1 MAEIALRAYVK
12 EIDDLVERE
21 QLDEAIAHSRHILE
35 TYPKHLDTYRLLG
48 KAYLEAKRYGDAA
61 DLFQRVLSAIPDD
74 FVAHIGMSIVREDEG
89 NLDASIWHMERAF
102 ETNPANPA
110 IQQELRRLIGKRDGL
125 EPHKVRLTRGALAR
139 MYAHGEL
146 YPQAIAELRSALQED
161 PDRPDLQ
168 VLLISLHWRTEQKE
182 QAAEVARQVLEKL
195 PFCRE
200 ANRVVAGALQASGKS
215 EEAAPYHRRLAALD
229 PYAAF
234 VETALTDPVGVDAG
248 SVHLQKLEWRPGH
261 PVSAPEPAR
270 PSWSD
275 SLGAGLRAEP
285 KAAPAAG
292 PLPSWL
298 ADEPAAK
305 PAAPPSPPPEMPSP
319 EPEPASVVHPFAGA
333 KAPPA
338 DIPPWM
344 REAGWSEST
353 GEAVEG
359 PVSFSDEELAGAPAA
374 PAAEGELAPADIP
387 DWLQDIAPTAAAGA
401 EAGAGGAP
409 DWLAG
414 IAAEPEPEL
423 PASQAMAA
431 PPPARPGKP
440 GDRSEVPTWLEEPSP
455 GATETIVTWLGDRS
469 ARATTRAPAP
479 EPPAEE
485 PLPEAEQPSWLTEPV
500 SFETGPEE
508 TSAPATGGAP
518 SWLSGVAE
526 AAASERPP
534 VAEPPS
540 WVTEETAEEAID
552 QELVERPL
560 SSSEAPDWLRAIAQ
574 PSEEA
579 PAAEAGEPDWLA
591 GLTSAAAAPSKP
603 NQAAGP
609 EWLRGIGEAEEP
621 PAAIREGQEAPDW
634 LRGLGGAPAPTP
646 AAEARQPE
654 PDWLAGLESSTPPAA
669 AAALGASAGIDW
681 LRGIGEPEPGITEP
695 AEAEATAADA
705 RPGGA
710 AEDDWLRGLAS
721 LDADTTEAA
730 AQEAEPWD
738 RGGEAAGSADLSGEA
753 PDWLGR
759 LTAAQGEPPPS
770 TAGQPSWLEESAV
783 APQEAADEQP
793 DWLAQMPGIA
803 APERPTV
810 PEPVAEDWLRGLID
824 DTGLTEEPAPAAGA
838 EEPDWFA
845 GEPAGVSAT
854 DSGPDIRGATTG
866 WLREAADQVPPPDAD
881 ASTPTPEW
889 LREFEAAGGP
899 PPAPGAATVI
909 ARRDAGMGLPATPG
923 TPVESMDASTAGE
936 LGEDDVQKWL
946 EALASRQDAGTSRAE
961 IEEGVSSSGLG
972 TGFPPPVRPSQ
983 PPPEEPEEG
992 IEWLEQMAAQSG
1004 AAEPARPAPPAWQP
1018 IDTQPVPEAGP
1029 LPASEPEEEGVP
1041 DWLRSLAAEGEVSE
1055 PTVEPTAE
1063 AEPDEIQWLRAA
1075 AETTI
1080 SARRPVEP
1088 SAKPE
1093 AELIPGPS
1101 DEEAPA
1107 WLKIPAASEPPS
1119 EPELPLS
1126 VAAAPEEAPDWL
1138 RKPAPT
1144 ESAYDFGTEPGAE
1157 GDETPYWLRKAAAS
1171 EAQTA
1176 RLDAP
1181 DETEGVPDWLKEAAE
1196 AEVAPPIAE
1205 ASWAPVDESLGP
1217 SVPAEK
1223 PAVAEPSWLRPS
1235 EPPEAKPASPEA
1247 EIVVPEWLR
1256 APVEA
1261 PKAEVAPPS
1270 PPSVAAYPAPP
1281 AAVPPEPVAMPPAP
1295 APAAAAPPAVPAV
1308 QPSAEPVVAA
1318 PPPAQPVPAP
1328 AAPVEPSAP
1337 VAAPPGTIGAAVV
1350 PPTAPAVQAPV
1361 EPIAAP
1367 APAVPPPAAAQP
1379 AAMAPEP
1386 EVEPPAPAKGP
1397 KARTV
1402 ARTPGETL
1410 SAARQALASNDI
1422 KAAAKHY
1429 GALIRRRS
1437 MVEDV
1442 IADLKVAV
1450 EQLPDTA
1457 ELWQALGDA
1466 YMKADM
1472 PAEAVEAY
1480 RHGLANL

>member
-168 VLLISLHWRTEQKE
+168 VLLVSLHWRTDQKE

-200 ANRVVAGALQASGKS
+200 ANRIVAGALQASGKA
-215 EEAAPYHRRLAALD
+215 EEGAPYHRRLAALD

-234 VETALTDPVGVDAG
+234 VETALTDPATVDAG
-248 SVHLQKLEWRPGH
+248 SVHLQKLEWRPGQ
-261 PVSAPEPAR
+261 PVSAPGPPR

-285 KAAPAAG
+285 KAPPAAG

-298 ADEPAAK
+298 ADEAQQR
-305 PAAPPSPPPEMPSP
+305 PAAPPPAPPPEVPSM

-359 PVSFSDEELAGAPAA
+359 PVAFSDEELAGAPPA
-374 PAAEGELAPADIP
+374 PVGEGELAPADIP
-387 DWLQDIAPTAAAGA
+387 DWLQDIAPTPADGGA
-401 EAGAGGAP
+401 ERAGGPP

-414 IAAEPEPEL
+414 IAAEQEPEL
-423 PASQAMAA
+423 TAPQPPAA
-431 PPPARPGKP
+431 PPPSHPAKT

-469 ARATTRAPAP
+469 ARSAVPQAETPK
-479 EPPAEE
+479 PPAEE

-500 SFETGPEE
+500 SFEAEAPETPE
-508 TSAPATGGAP
+508 PAAEGVP

-526 AAASERPP
+526 AAASDRPSM
-534 VAEPPS
+534 AEPPS
-540 WVTEETAEEAID
+540 WVTEETSEESIEH
-552 QELVERPL
+552 ELVERPL
-560 SSSEAPDWLRAIAQ
+560 SPSEAPDWLRAIAQ
-574 PSEEA
+574 PVEEA
-579 PAAEAGEPDWLA
+579 PAPEAGEPDWLA
-591 GLTSAAAAPSKP
+591 GLSSAAAMAPKP
-603 NQAAGP
+603 ADAAGP
-609 EWLRGIGEAEEP
+609 EWLRGIGEADEA
-621 PAAIREGQEAPDW
+621 PAAPMDERDAPEW
-634 LRGLGGAPAPTP
+634 LRGLGGAPTPTP
-646 AAEARQPE
+646 AADARQSE
-654 PDWLAGLESSTPPAA
+654 PDWLAGLTSTTPAA
-669 AAALGASAGIDW
+669 ASAGLGSAAGIDW
-681 LRGIGEPEPGITEP
+681 LQGIGEPELGP
-695 AEAEATAADA
+695 AEPVGAGTPPADVA
-705 RPGGA
+705 PGNA
-710 AEDDWLRGLAS
+710 LDDDWLRGLAGE
-721 LDADTTEAA
+721 ATETPGAPA
-730 AQEAEPWD
+730 EEAEPWL
-738 RGGEAAGSADLSGEA
+738 GAGEAAEPADLPGET

-759 LTAAQGEPPPS
+759 LAAAQDETPPTVS
-770 TAGQPSWLEESAV
+770 AQPSWLED
-783 APQEAADEQP
+783 EAAEPDEEADEGP
-793 DWLAQMPGIA
+793 GWLAEMPGIA
-803 APERPTV
+803 APARPAI
-810 PEPVAEDWLRGLID
+810 PEPVADDWLKGLID
-824 DTGLTEEPAPAAGA
+824 DTGLTEEPGPTAGA

-845 GEPAGVSAT
+845 AEPAGEAIP
-854 DSGPDIRGATTG
+854 DAGPDIRATATG
-866 WLREAADQVPPPDAD
+866 WLREAADQAPPPDAD
-881 ASTPTPEW
+881 ASTPTPDW

-899 PPAPGAATVI
+899 PAAPGAPTVI
-909 ARRDAGMGLPATPG
+909 ARRGADKNVPAAPG
-923 TPVESMDASTAGE
+923 TPIESMDASTAGE

-946 EALASRQDAGTSRAE
+946 EALASRQEAGTARGE
-961 IEEGVSSSGLG
+961 IEAGAKLPAAGAD
-972 TGFPPPVRPSQ
+972 FPPPVAPRQ
-983 PPPEEPEEG
+983 PPPEQPEEG
-992 IEWLEQMAAQSG
+992 IEWLEQMAAQSRTG
-1004 AAEPARPAPPAWQP
+1004 DAPRPTPPPWQP
-1018 IDTQPVPEAGP
+1018 IDTEPVAEAAP
-1029 LPASEPEEEGVP
+1029 PPAEAEDEEVP

-1055 PTVEPTAE
+1055 PMAEPAAEAE
-1063 AEPDEIQWLRAA
+1063 AEPDDMEWLQSPAT
-1075 AETTI
+1075 TTI
-1080 SARRPVEP
+1080 SARTPGEPPSRAVAEPVAP
-1088 SAKPE
+1088 
-1093 AELIPGPS
+1093 PS

-1107 WLKIPAASEPPS
+1107 WLKIPAATEPPV
-1119 EPELPLS
+1119 EPEPAPAA
-1126 VAAAPEEAPDWL
+1126 AAAPDETPDWL
-1138 RKPAPT
+1138 RSPAPT
-1144 ESAYDFGTEPGAE
+1144 ESAYDFEAQRGEE
-1157 GDETPYWLRKAAAS
+1157 SDETPYWLRKAAAS

-1176 RLDAP
+1176 RLYTE
-1181 DETEGVPDWLKEAAE
+1181 DETGGVPDWLKQAAE
-1196 AEVAPPIAE
+1196 AEAGPSSAE
-1205 ASWAPVDESLGP
+1205 ATGAAVAESRAPSE
-1217 SVPAEK
+1217 PAPALEK
-1223 PAVAEPSWLRPS
+1223 PAAPEPSWLRPS
-1235 EPPEAKPASPEA
+1235 GPSEEKPVVPEA

-1256 APVEA
+1256 APVDAPRSEA
-1261 PKAEVAPPS
+1261 VPAVPPVEEPTPPAVAPVPVPPAPAAVAPP
-1270 PPSVAAYPAPP
+1270 PV
-1281 AAVPPEPVAMPPAP
+1281 AVPPAPVEAVPAPTVAPPAP
-1295 APAAAAPPAVPAV
+1295 APVPVAPPPVPVPAAATPPPAPPV
-1308 QPSAEPVVAA
+1308 QLPAEPVGVPAPVVAS
-1318 PPPAQPVPAP
+1318 PGEPPAAEGAVAPGVPAEAPVPAK
-1328 AAPVEPSAP
+1328 
-1337 VAAPPGTIGAAVV
+1337 V
-1350 PPTAPAVQAPV
+1350 PKP
-1361 EPIAAP
+1361 
-1367 APAVPPPAAAQP
+1367 
-1379 AAMAPEP
+1379 
-1386 EVEPPAPAKGP
+1386 
-1397 KARTV
+1397 RTT

-1410 SAARQALASNDI
+1410 SAARQALAANDI

-1429 GALIRRRS
+1429 GALVRRRS

-1442 IADLKVAV
+1442 IVDLKVAV
-1450 EQLPDTA
+1450 ERLPDTA

>member
-168 VLLISLHWRTEQKE
+168 VLLVSLHWRTDQKE
-182 QAAEVARQVLEKL
+182 QAADVARQVLEKL

-200 ANRVVAGALQASGKS
+200 ANRVVAGALQASGKA
-215 EEAAPYHRRLAALD
+215 EEGAPYHRRLAALD

-234 VETALTDPVGVDAG
+234 IETALTDPATVDAG

-285 KAAPAAG
+285 KAAQAAG
-292 PLPSWL
+292 PLPAWL
-298 ADEPAAK
+298 ADEPAPK
-305 PAAPPSPPPEMPSP
+305 PPAPPQTPPPDLPSM
-319 EPEPASVVHPFAGA
+319 EPEPAYVVHPFAGS

-344 REAGWSEST
+344 REAGWAESS
-353 GEAVEG
+353 GEAIEG
-359 PVSFSDEELAGAPAA
+359 PVSFSDEELTGAPAA
-374 PAAEGELAPADIP
+374 PAGEGELAPADIP
-387 DWLQDIAPTAAAGA
+387 DWLQNIAPAPGDGDTG
-401 EAGAGGAP
+401 GVGGAP

-414 IAAEPEPEL
+414 LAAEPEPEQTA
-423 PASQAMAA
+423 PQPPAA
-431 PPPARPGKP
+431 PPASGPAKL
-440 GDRSEVPTWLEEPSP
+440 GDRSEVPTWLEEHSP

-469 ARATTRAPAP
+469 ARSAASQAPAP

-485 PLPEAEQPSWLTEPV
+485 PLAEGEPPSWLTEPV
-500 SFETGPEE
+500 SFEAEAAESPE
-508 TSAPATGGAP
+508 PAADAAP

-526 AAASERPP
+526 AAASDRPSM
-534 VAEPPS
+534 AEPPS
-540 WVTEETAEEAID
+540 WVTEETSEESIE
-552 QELVERPL
+552 QELVERPP
-560 SSSEAPDWLRAIAQ
+560 SPSEAPDWLRAIAQ
-574 PSEEA
+574 PGEEA
-579 PAAEAGEPDWLA
+579 PAPEAGEPDWLA
-591 GLTSAAAAPSKP
+591 GLSSATATASKP
-603 NQAAGP
+603 AEAAGP
-609 EWLRGIGEAEEP
+609 EWLRGIGEADDS
-621 PAAIREGQEAPDW
+621 PAAPIDERDAPEW
-634 LRGLGGAPAPTP
+634 LRGLGGAPAPAP
-646 AAEARQPE
+646 AEDARQSE
-654 PDWLAGLESSTPPAA
+654 PDWLAGLASSSAPAGA
-669 AAALGASAGIDW
+669 AGLGSTAGIDW
-681 LRGIGEPEPGITEP
+681 LHGIGEPEPGLAEP
-695 AEAEATAADA
+695 AGTEALPADVAPGEAI
-705 RPGGA
+705 
-710 AEDDWLRGLAS
+710 EDDWLRGLAGAGVGTPGPAAEE
-721 LDADTTEAA
+721 AD
-730 AQEAEPWD
+730 PWL
-738 RGGEAAGSADLSGEA
+738 GAGEAAEPTALPGET

-759 LTAAQGEPPPS
+759 LAAAQSEPPPS
-770 TAGQPSWLEESAV
+770 VSGQPSWLEEAE
-783 APQEAADEQP
+783 AEPDEAADEGP
-793 DWLAQMPGIA
+793 GWLADMPGIVTPA
-803 APERPTV
+803 RPAI
-810 PEPVAEDWLRGLID
+810 PEPVADDWLKGLID
-824 DTGLTEEPAPAAGA
+824 DSGLTEEPGPMAGA

-845 GEPAGVSAT
+845 AEPAGDGIA
-854 DSGPDIRGATTG
+854 DSGQDVRATATG
-866 WLREAADQVPPPDAD
+866 WLREAADQAPPPDAD
-881 ASTPTPEW
+881 ASIPTPEW

-899 PPAPGAATVI
+899 PPSPGAATVV
-909 ARRDAGMGLPATPG
+909 ARRGADNELPAEPG

-946 EALASRQDAGTSRAE
+946 EALASRQEAGTPRGQVEA
-961 IEEGVSSSGLG
+961 GPKRTAPGA
-972 TGFPPPVRPSQ
+972 GFPPPVRPRQ

-1004 AAEPARPAPPAWQP
+1004 SADSPRPAPPPWQP
-1018 IDTQPVPEAGP
+1018 IDTQPVAEQAPVPPAEA
-1029 LPASEPEEEGVP
+1029 EDEEVP
-1041 DWLRSLAAEGEVSE
+1041 DWLRSLAAEGEVPE
-1055 PTVEPTAE
+1055 PMMEPAAE
-1063 AEPDEIQWLRAA
+1063 AEPDDLEWLQSAA
-1075 AETTI
+1075 VTTI
-1080 SARRPVEP
+1080 SARTPVEP
-1088 SAKPE
+1088 TAA
-1093 AELIPGPS
+1093 AEDEPVVAPS

-1107 WLKIPAASEPPS
+1107 WLKIPAATEPPV
-1119 EPELPLS
+1119 EPEP
-1126 VAAAPEEAPDWL
+1126 APSTPADLDEAPDWL
-1138 RKPAPT
+1138 HTPAPT
-1144 ESAYDFGTEPGAE
+1144 GSAYDFEAQPGEE

-1176 RLDAP
+1176 RLYTE
-1181 DETEGVPDWLKEAAE
+1181 DETGGVPDWLKQAADAE
-1196 AEVAPPIAE
+1196 AEPATAE
-1205 ASWAPVDESLGP
+1205 STWAAADELKAASESL
-1217 SVPAEK
+1217 SEAEK
-1223 PAVAEPSWLRPS
+1223 PAVPEPSWLRPS
-1235 EPPEAKPASPEA
+1235 EPSEAKPAAPEA

-1261 PKAEVAPPS
+1261 PRAEVVPPAPPIEAARPPAPPPVVVPPVAVVVPPVPVVVPPVPVVTPPAPVAGPPAPEPAAVTPPPAPPVQPAVEPVAPPA
-1270 PPSVAAYPAPP
+1270 PIAAGPSEPAP
-1281 AAVPPEPVAMPPAP
+1281 
-1295 APAAAAPPAVPAV
+1295 
-1308 QPSAEPVVAA
+1308 AEPVVA
-1318 PPPAQPVPAP
+1318 
-1328 AAPVEPSAP
+1328 
-1337 VAAPPGTIGAAVV
+1337 
-1350 PPTAPAVQAPV
+1350 
-1361 EPIAAP
+1361 
-1367 APAVPPPAAAQP
+1367 PPAAA
-1379 AAMAPEP
+1379 E
-1386 EVEPPAPAKGP
+1386 EPAPAKGAKP
-1397 KARTV
+1397 RTT

-1429 GALIRRRS
+1429 GALVRRRS

-1442 IADLKVAV
+1442 IVDLKVAV
-1450 EQLPDTA
+1450 QRLPDTA